1 MENPESQDLYDLLVT
16 HDFDPLMK
24 DSMNQDTTDPSKA
37 KMFTFDYKTENENY
51 GTVVALITPKNE
63 LQIYFGDNLGRS
75 MEGEDRGKWYDF
87 LEQLKNFAV
96 THSFM
101 TFQPADISRLKY
113 TMQGMAAIKE
123 GLFES
128 YYGKKDVSYSDQPKK
143 TRLMI
148 KHSRNIGEGEVRYR
162 AIESLFVET
171 SDGQRFRVPSRN
183 LMHGKLL
190 ARHCAEGGN
199 PYDIFGQHINGMMTE
214 MQTLSRFVRAA
225 RGRQFDEGTQELV
238 GRAVH
243 HYNDLKDKAKRMI
256 GQRGYHD
263 ELTKFDPSMI
273 SDSELTAESIR
284 NMFIEQSI
292 DQRIEEALPILAKLA
307 NQNKEPEMKEINEF
321 ENWTNNIVEGTWALP
336 ETPQQIANLKKL
348 MSSPLIVGADANN
361 ATEQLYDLVGDDQLF
376 DRLGDLAERDAN
388 ANCWD
393 DPAVMD
399 RLSELG
405 IDAEVSNSD
414 DEMDEGYY
422 KDPDGDEDPADQAD
436 QADYNRRGREED
448 GMDEGAWDTAK
459 KVGSKVLDK
468 LGGGNDEDLIRDL
481 QRRSGMPQTGLKPS
495 EDPNFKTRSDVM
507 AKQLARQ
514 NPGDPAGNFGKGGK
528 ELGIF
533 KEDSCNMTPAGE
545 SCSVHGVDECWSY
558 PTAMEDLDTDGV
570 MMTQAS
576 NMSSES
582 LERIKKL
589 ALIN

>member
-75 MEGEDRGKWYDF
+75 MEGEDRSKWYDF

-148 KHSRNIGEGEVRYR
+148 KHSRNIGEGEARYR

-263 ELTKFDPSMI
+263 ELIKFDPSKI
-273 SDSELTAESIR
+273 SESELTAESIR

-336 ETPQQIANLKKL
+336 ETPEQIANLKKL
-348 MSSPLIVGADANN
+348 MSAPLVVGADATN
-361 ATEQLYDLVGDDQLF
+361 ATEQLYDLIGDDELF
-376 DRLGDLAERDAN
+376 DRLGDLAEQDAN
-388 ANCWD
+388 ANVWD
-393 DPAVMD
+393 DPGVMD
-399 RLSELG
+399 RLYELG
-405 IDAEVSNSD
+405 IDEITDSGD
-414 DEMDEGYY
+414 DPEGDYGQ
-422 KDPDGDEDPADQAD
+422 DDQEGNNPALP
-436 QADYNRRGREED
+436 
-448 GMDEGAWDTAK
+448 EGILDTAK
-459 KVGSKVLDK
+459 KVGSRVLDK
-468 LGGGNDEDLIRDL
+468 LGGGSDEDLIRDL
-481 QRRSGMPQTGLKPS
+481 QRRSGMPQTGIKPS

-514 NPGDPAGNFGKGGK
+514 NPGDPAGNFSKGGK

-570 MMTQAS
+570 MMTQPS